1 MFRFVE
7 KKSEKTD
14 YIVGREW
21 SSLKKA
27 WKEYRKAK
35 DEDNVKGMLDHAKKI
50 LSLQKKLGIKQ
61 SEFPEIKKALN

>member
-1 MFRFVE
+1 MFRFIE

-14 YIVGREW
+14 YIVGRKW

-35 DEDNVKGMLDHAKKI
+35 DENNTEKMAEYAKKI
-50 LSLQKKLGIKQ
+50 LDLQKKLGVKQ
-61 SEFPEIKKALN
+61 SEFPEHAIL

>member
-1 MFRFVE
+1 MFRFIE

-35 DEDNVKGMLDHAKKI
+35 DENNTEKMSEHAKKI
-50 LSLQKKLGIKQ
+50 LSLQKRLGVKQ
-61 SEFPEIKKALN
+61 SEFPELKIISN